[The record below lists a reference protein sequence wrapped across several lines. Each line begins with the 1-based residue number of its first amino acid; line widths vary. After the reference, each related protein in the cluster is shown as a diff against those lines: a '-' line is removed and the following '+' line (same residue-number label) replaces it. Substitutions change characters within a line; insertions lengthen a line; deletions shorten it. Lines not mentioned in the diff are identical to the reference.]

1 MEKENQIE
9 KPRSVK
15 YVYNVNDDY
24 RTPRYLVSCL
34 DKFIFDFITNHKIN
48 RKLVVYC
55 PFDTEESE
63 YVRYFKAHGMKVI
76 YGDIKTG
83 QDFFENPI
91 PKCDLIISNP
101 PFSRKRE
108 VFSKLFIAGVPFALL
123 MNLQAMQ
130 YQEIGQ
136 LFYEEEQRSEGI
148 QFIIPDK
155 KVSFDG
161 NTAAFCSGYYCW
173 KFVEKTSFVHLPHNN
188 STKHYVPAYS
198 LTKQGEV
205 KNG

>member
-1 MEKENQIE
+1 MSEEKPIE
-9 KPRSVK
+9 KPRAVK
-15 YVYNVNDDY
+15 LVYNLNDDY

-34 DKFIFDFITNHKIN
+34 DTFIFDFMQRHNIN

-63 YVRYFKAHGMKVI
+63 YVRYFKENGAEVI
-76 YGDIKTG
+76 HGDIKTG

-91 PKCDLIISNP
+91 PECDLVISNP

-108 VFSKLFIAGVPFALL
+108 ILAKLFAANVPFALL
-123 MNLQAMQ
+123 LNLQAMQ
-130 YQEIGQ
+130 YQEMGQ
-136 LFYEEEQRSEGI
+136 LFFEEQQRTEAI

-161 NTAAFCSGYYCW
+161 HTAAFCSGYYCW

-188 STKHYVPAYS
+188 SGKFYVPAYS
-198 LTKQGEV
+198 LTKQGDV
-205 KNG
+205 Q